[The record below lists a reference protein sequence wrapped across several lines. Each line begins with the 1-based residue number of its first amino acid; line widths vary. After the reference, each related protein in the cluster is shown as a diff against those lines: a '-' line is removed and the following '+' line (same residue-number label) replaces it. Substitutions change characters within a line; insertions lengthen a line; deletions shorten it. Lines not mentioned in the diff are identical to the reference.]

1 MSLIIAS
8 PVVRLRTRVHPAA
21 AALIDV
27 LSYDQWYD
35 EASSF
40 DELYERIANDL
51 CQLATSS
58 PNGEVVYAVP
68 GSPVV
73 AERTV
78 ELLRARAEFDVVCE
92 PAVSVIDVACA
103 ALGVDPVGRG
113 LRILDALDSTEP
125 FRGPGPLLVLQTY

>member
-1 MSLIIAS
+1 MTRTFVTRRTLRLIIDS

-40 DELYERIANDL
+40 DDLYTRIVEDL
-51 CQLATSS
+51 AQLANSS
-58 PNGEVVYAVP
+58 PNHEVVYAVP

-78 ELLRARAEFDVVCE
+78 ELLRARRR
-92 PAVSVIDVACA
+92 
-103 ALGVDPVGRG
+103 RG
-113 LRILDALDSTEP
+113 GGL
-125 FRGPGPLLVLQTY
+125 